1 VPISNE
7 DVVTESPPHP
17 VRIGISSC
25 LLGEPVRWNGG
36 HVRQSFL
43 VETLGAFVE
52 YVPVCPEVEVG
63 MGVPRPSV
71 RLEVAEDRTRL
82 VDPANEVD
90 WTPAMERLVTRR
102 AGMVDE
108 FGLSGF
114 ILKKDSPT
122 CGPWRVRLYAK
133 GQATRKG
140 VGLFAAALL
149 DRHPLL
155 PIEDEGRLNDPVLRE
170 NFIERVFA
178 YRRLESFFSTR
189 WSYGQVVAFHT
200 REKLLLSSHDQQLY
214 RQLGRLVADGKR
226 LPRPAFSAQYRELFM
241 KNLSHRATVRRHAN
255 VLQHAAGHFKQN
267 TDAGTRRELSD
278 LIEDYRQGLVPL
290 IVPITLIRHLVR
302 HHGVGALADQT
313 YLDPHPKELMLRN
326 HA

>member
-1 VPISNE
+1 MPISNE

-122 CGPWRVRLYAK
+122 CGPWRVRL
-133 GQATRKG
+133 
-140 VGLFAAALL
+140 
-149 DRHPLL
+149 
-155 PIEDEGRLNDPVLRE
+155 
-170 NFIERVFA
+170 
-178 YRRLESFFSTR
+178 
-189 WSYGQVVAFHT
+189 
-200 REKLLLSSHDQQLY
+200 
-214 RQLGRLVADGKR
+214 
-226 LPRPAFSAQYRELFM
+226 
-241 KNLSHRATVRRHAN
+241 
-255 VLQHAAGHFKQN
+255 
-267 TDAGTRRELSD
+267 
-278 LIEDYRQGLVPL
+278 
-290 IVPITLIRHLVR
+290 
-302 HHGVGALADQT
+302 
-313 YLDPHPKELMLRN
+313 
-326 HA
+326 